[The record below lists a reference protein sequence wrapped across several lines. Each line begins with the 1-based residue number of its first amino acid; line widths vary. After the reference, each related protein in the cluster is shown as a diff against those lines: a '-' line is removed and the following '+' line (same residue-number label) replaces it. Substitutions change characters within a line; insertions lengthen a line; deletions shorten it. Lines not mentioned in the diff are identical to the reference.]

1 MQTPND
7 SRIDSVKIESF
18 YEAIDFPTEEELLA
32 ALDASLEQSPWMPRP
47 TSEALDMTS
56 RSLAYRWQNLDGAT
70 SETLRAEGDDHYLS
84 SWMEDPISHRDIT
97 VEPDF
102 LAGLAKFLTD
112 RLVMRMGEIGQAQR
126 QLMDELAKIQSGFKH
141 NL

>member
-7 SRIDSVKIESF
+7 SRVDSVKIESF

-32 ALDASLEQSPWMPRP
+32 ALEASLEQSPWLPRP
-47 TSEALDMTS
+47 TSEALDITS
-56 RSLAYRWQNLDGAT
+56 RSLAHRWQNLDGMT
-70 SETLRAEGDDHYLS
+70 SEVLREEGDDHYLS
-84 SWMEDPISHRDIT
+84 SWMEDPISHREIT

-112 RLVMRMGEIGQAQR
+112 RLVMRMVEIGQAQR
-126 QLMDELAKIQSGFKH
+126 QLTDELAKIKKRIQT
-141 NL
+141 